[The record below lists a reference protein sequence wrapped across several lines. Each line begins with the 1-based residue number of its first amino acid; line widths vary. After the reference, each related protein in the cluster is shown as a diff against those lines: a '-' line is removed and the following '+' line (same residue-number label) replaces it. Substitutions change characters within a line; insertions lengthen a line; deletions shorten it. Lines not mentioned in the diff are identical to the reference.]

1 MKTAISLPDSV
12 FKQADELAQRFGLS
26 RSELYT
32 KALKAYLTR
41 YSRDQILHK
50 LNQVYASESS
60 KPDPVMAKMQLM
72 SLSQLIRASWLS
84 VLAPCPTIYKKMW
97 MRVCAQFCTY
107 SVTTIQSSASRL
119 PSAPSSETWVIV
131 HESRQ

>member
-12 FKQADELAQRFGLS
+12 FKQADELAQRLGLS

-41 YSRDQILHK
+41 HSRDQILLK

-60 KPDPVMAKMQLM
+60 EPDPVMTKMQLM
-72 SLSQLIRASWLS
+72 SL
-84 VLAPCPTIYKKMW
+84 P
-97 MRVCAQFCTY
+97 
-107 SVTTIQSSASRL
+107 
-119 PSAPSSETWVIV
+119 
-131 HESRQ
+131 HEDW